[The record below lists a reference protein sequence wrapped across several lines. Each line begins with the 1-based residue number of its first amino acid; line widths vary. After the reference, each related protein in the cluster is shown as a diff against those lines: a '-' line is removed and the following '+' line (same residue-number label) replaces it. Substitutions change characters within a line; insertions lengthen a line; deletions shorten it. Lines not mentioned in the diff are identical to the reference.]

1 MSKTL
6 GRLLILSLIYKK
18 KDSFVWTEDVIIA
31 FNKLKQALISSS
43 ILILPDFTKTFV
55 VETDA
60 SGLGIGVVLMQ
71 DNHPIAYISKA
82 LELK

>member
-31 FNKLKQALISSS
+31 FNKLKQALISSPV
-43 ILILPDFTKTFV
+43 LILPDFTKTFV